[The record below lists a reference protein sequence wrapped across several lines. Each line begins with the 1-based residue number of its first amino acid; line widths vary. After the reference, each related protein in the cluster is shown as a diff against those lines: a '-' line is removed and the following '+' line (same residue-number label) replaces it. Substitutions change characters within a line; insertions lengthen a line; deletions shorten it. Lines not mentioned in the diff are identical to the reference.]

1 MSDEQRKDEET
12 ETEVEGHGNRAGL
25 TDEPVED
32 GEDDFEAHRFPT
44 ARLDSPSST

>member
-12 ETEVEGHGNRAGL
+12 ETEVEGHGNRAGR
-25 TDEPVED
+25 TDEPVAD